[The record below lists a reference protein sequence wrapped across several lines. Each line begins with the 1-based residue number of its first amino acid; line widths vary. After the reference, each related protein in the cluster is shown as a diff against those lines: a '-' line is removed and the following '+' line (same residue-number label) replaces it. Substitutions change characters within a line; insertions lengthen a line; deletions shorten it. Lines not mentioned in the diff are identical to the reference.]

1 MTNRIPS
8 IDRRGFLGGLGA
20 AGLGAG
26 ALGAAGLSAFPGAA
40 LAQGRRNALLIGLD
54 IGDSITFDPA
64 RLAQYSSPMTLKAV
78 YDTLITMAPGDYI
91 NLKPNLATSWEYRAD
106 GKAVRFKLRQGL
118 KFASGNPVRAE
129 DVKWSIER
137 VINLKDQPAQYIA
150 HVQGVDIVG
159 ADTVDVVLKDPTQ
172 PILTILAA
180 PSFAIMDS
188 KLLATQGATAAADAK
203 DADKATT
210 WLNGNSAGSG
220 PYSLT
225 AWERNQQIQMVRNA
239 NYWGEKPGF
248 ERVVIRHM
256 SESAA
261 QLLALKRGDIDV
273 AFNLIPEQ
281 IATIK
286 GDPQIDLIG
295 TASLDYIYMAVSENA
310 EANPALNKK
319 QNRHAIGCAMDYDG
333 IINSLIGGSAVR
345 PANFLPVG
353 VNGATAETTK
363 EIGFKQDLDR
373 AKKLLAEAG
382 NPDGFAFELT
392 YSNNA
397 IAGVSYQNLAQKL
410 QADLAR
416 VGIKANLNPIDQVN
430 LRTLYNQGKLQAVL
444 TFWNPPA
451 VENQLWAS
459 ATVNRVAKRVHW
471 TPPADMMK
479 LVDDASAER
488 DLGKAAA
495 LWRTYQQRMVDAA
508 HLFVLIQPVYQIA
521 VRKTVTGFKPT
532 AAGWMAELGGAKPA

>member
-1 MTNRIPS
+1 MITRNPIV
-8 IDRRGFLGGLGA
+8 DRRTVLGGLA
-20 AGLGAG
+20 AG
-26 ALGAAGLSAFPGAA
+26 ALGATALSALPGES

-54 IGDSITFDPA
+54 IGDSITFDTA
-64 RLAQYSSPMTLKAV
+64 RIAQYSSPMTLKAV
-78 YDTLITMAPGDYI
+78 YDTLVTMAPGDYI

-106 GKAVRFKLRQGL
+106 GKAVRFKLRQGV
-118 KFASGNPVRAE
+118 KFASGNPVTAE

-150 HVQGVDIVG
+150 HVEKVDIV
-159 ADTVDVVLKDPTQ
+159 APDTVDIVLKDPTQ
-172 PILTILAA
+172 PLLTILAA
-180 PSFAIMDS
+180 PSCAILDS
-188 KLLATQGATAAADAK
+188 KLAATHGATAAADAK

-220 PYSLT
+220 PYILQ
-225 AWERNQQIQMVRNA
+225 AWERNQQIQMSRNN
-239 NYWGEKPGF
+239 NYWSEKPGF
-248 ERVVIRHM
+248 ERVVVRHM

-281 IATIK
+281 IETLK
-286 GDPQIDLIG
+286 GDPQIDVVR
-295 TASLDYIYMAVSENA
+295 TPSLDFIYMAVSEDPAANA
-310 EANPALNKK
+310 ALAKK

-333 IINSLIGGSAVR
+333 IITSLIGGSAVR
-345 PANFLPVG
+345 PVNFLPVG
-353 VNGATAETTK
+353 VNGSTVETTK

-382 NPDGFAFELT
+382 NPDGFAFDLT

-410 QADLAR
+410 QADLGR

-430 LRTLYNQGKLQAVL
+430 LRTLYGQGKTQAVL

-471 TPPADMMK
+471 TPPADLVK
-479 LVDDASAER
+479 LVDEASAER
-488 DLGKAAA
+488 DLAKAAV
-495 LWRTYQQRMVDAA
+495 LWKKYQMGMVDAA
-508 HLFVLIQPVYQIA
+508 HLFVLIQPIFQVA
-521 VRKTVTGFKPT
+521 VRKSVTGFKPT

>member
-8 IDRRGFLGGLGA
+8 IDRRRFLGGLGA
-20 AGLGAG
+20 GT
-26 ALGAAGLSAFPGAA
+26 LGAAALSAFPGTGV
-40 LAQGRRNALLIGLD
+40 AQGRRNALLIGLD

-91 NLKPNLATSWEYRAD
+91 NLKPNLATSWDYRAD

-118 KFASGNPVRAE
+118 KFASGNPLRAE

-150 HVQGVDIVG
+150 HVQGVDIVS

-180 PSFAIMDS
+180 PSFSIMDS

-203 DADKATT
+203 DADKATN

-220 PYSLT
+220 PYVLT

-261 QLLALKRGDIDV
+261 QLLALKRGDIDI

-286 GDPQIDLIG
+286 GDPQIDIIG

-319 QNRHAIGCAMDYDG
+319 QNRHAIGFAMDYDG

-508 HLFVLIQPVYQIA
+508 HLFVLIQPIYQIA

-532 AAGWMAELGGAKPA
+532 AAGWMAELGGAKPV

>member
-1 MTNRIPS
+1 MSKEHPT
-8 IDRRGFLGGLGA
+8 IDRREFII
-20 AGLGAG
+20 GLGAG
-26 ALGAAGLSAFPGAA
+26 ALCLAGSATFPGLAG
-40 LAQGRRNALLIGLD
+40 AQGRRNALLIGLD
-54 IGDSITFDPA
+54 IGDSITFDTA
-64 RLAQYSSPMTLKAV
+64 RLAQYSPPMTLKAV
-78 YDTLITMAPGDYI
+78 YDTLVTMTPGDYI
-91 NLKPNLATSWEYRAD
+91 NLKPNLATSWEYRPD
-106 GKAVRFKLRQGL
+106 GKAVRFKLRQGA
-118 KFASGNPVRAE
+118 KFASGNPVTAE

-137 VINLKDQPAQYIA
+137 VINLKDQPSQYIA
-150 HVQGVDIVG
+150 HVEKVDIVSP
-159 ADTVDVVLKDPTQ
+159 DTIDVVLKDPTQ

-180 PSFAIMDS
+180 PSFSILDS
-188 KLLATQGATAAADAK
+188 KLLAAQGATAGADAK
-203 DADKATT
+203 DADKATA

-225 AWERNQQIQMVRNA
+225 AWERNQQIQLVRNA
-239 NYWGEKPGF
+239 NYRGEKPGY

-261 QLLALKRGDIDV
+261 QLLALKRGDIDI

-281 IATIK
+281 IATLK
-286 GDPQIDLIG
+286 GDPQIDIIG
-295 TASLDYIYMAVSENA
+295 TPSLDFIYMAVSENA
-310 EANPALNKK
+310 EANPALKKK
-319 QNRHAIGCAMDYDG
+319 QNRHAIGYAIDYDG

-345 PANFLPVG
+345 PASFLPVG
-353 VNGATAETTK
+353 VNGSTAETTK
-363 EIGFKQDLDR
+363 QIGFRQDLDR

-410 QADLAR
+410 QSDLGR
-416 VGIKANLNPIDQVN
+416 VGIKVNLNPIDQVN
-430 LRTLYNQGKLQAVL
+430 LRTLFNQGKLQSVL

-471 TPPADMMK
+471 TPPDDMRK

-488 DLGKAAA
+488 DLAKAAVM
-495 LWRTYQQRMVDAA
+495 WRKYQEGMVDAA
-508 HLFVLIQPVYQIA
+508 NLFVLIQPIFQVA
-521 VRKTVTGFKPT
+521 VRKSVTGFKPT
-532 AAGWMAELGGAKPA
+532 AAGWMAELGGAKPV

>member
-1 MTNRIPS
+1 MSKEHPT
-8 IDRRGFLGGLGA
+8 IDRRQFIV
-20 AGLGAG
+20 GLGAG
-26 ALGAAGLSAFPGAA
+26 ALSLAGSAVFPGRAH
-40 LAQGRRNALLIGLD
+40 AQGRRNALLIGLD

-64 RLAQYSSPMTLKAV
+64 RLAQYSSPMTVKNA
-78 YDTLITMAPGDYI
+78 YDTLVTMAPGDYI
-91 NLKPNLATSWEYRAD
+91 NLKPNLATSWEFRPD
-106 GKAVRFKLRQGL
+106 GKALRFKLRQGV
-118 KFASGNPVRAE
+118 KFASGNPVTAE

-150 HVQGVDIVG
+150 HVDRVDIVSP
-159 ADTVDVVLKDPTQ
+159 DTVDIVMKDPTQ
-172 PILTILAA
+172 PLLTILAA
-180 PSFAIMDS
+180 PSFSIMDS
-188 KLLATQGATAAADAK
+188 KLLMTHGATAAADAK

-220 PYSLT
+220 AWNFT
-225 AWERNQQIQMVRNA
+225 AWERNQQIQLTRNA
-239 NYWGEKPGF
+239 NYRGEKPGY

-261 QLLALKRGDIDV
+261 QLLALKRGDIDI

-281 IATIK
+281 IATLK
-286 GDPQIDLIG
+286 GDPQIDIIG
-295 TASLDYIYMAVSENA
+295 TPSLDFIYMAVSENA
-310 EANPALNKK
+310 EANPALAKK
-319 QNRHAIGCAMDYDG
+319 QNRHAIGFAIDYDG
-333 IINSLIGGSAVR
+333 IINSLIGGYAVR
-345 PANFLPVG
+345 PASFLPVG
-353 VNGATAETTK
+353 VNGSTEETTK
-363 EIGFKQDLDR
+363 QIGFKQDLPR

-430 LRTLYNQGKLQAVL
+430 LRTLFTQGKLQSVL

-459 ATVNRVAKRVHW
+459 ATVNRVAKRVSW
-471 TPPADMMK
+471 TPPAEMKK

-488 DLGKAAA
+488 DLKKAAVM
-495 LWRTYQQRMVDAA
+495 WHKYQEGMVDAA
-508 HLFVLIQPVYQIA
+508 NLFVLIQPVYQIA
-521 VRKTVTGFKPT
+521 VRKSVLGFKPT
-532 AAGWMAELGGAKPA
+532 AAGWMAELGATKPA